1 MSYEHVKSRPTIP
14 IKLPTIPISDM
25 PDPPIRLLAHLLYS
39 LYKKICRLIVFN
51 DDAYEKM

>member
-14 IKLPTIPISDM
+14 IKLPTIPRSDM

-39 LYKKICRLIVFN
+39 LYKKIYRLIVFN